1 MTPPVAVTDTTDT
14 THDEDG
20 GSSPSDSQIRRH
32 GVGAIEHGGAAG
44 QGGASVSSQ
53 QGEGRALLPSG
64 VVDAAVDDAAV
75 RQASPLGED
84 VASESLRGHEAEAVA
99 PRRGHSGHAPL
110 SGVVEGQTGA
120 VDWELRVA
128 L

>member
-1 MTPPVAVTDTTDT
+1 MTPRAAVTDTTQ
-14 THDEDG
+14 DEDG

-32 GVGAIEHGGAAG
+32 GAGAIEHGGAAG

-53 QGEGRALLPSG
+53 QEEERALLPSG

-84 VASESLRGHEAEAVA
+84 VASESSGGHRAEVVAAGRGH
-99 PRRGHSGHAPL
+99 GGHAPL
-110 SGVVEGQTGA
+110 SRAVEGQTGA
-120 VDWELRVA
+120 VDWELGVA